1 MKVREYTNIHNY
13 IDSRENRLLTKKDF
27 IEKIIE
33 PDNKKDLSKMK
44 ISELRELYKMTHIID
59 GNLRD
64 MRGYC
69 FKCLTPLK
77 PDYIKYENYCL
88 DC

>member
-13 IDSRENRLLTKKDF
+13 IDSRENRLLEKKDF
-27 IEKIIE
+27 IQKIIE
-33 PDNKKDLSKMK
+33 PHNLEELKNLK
-44 ISELRELYKMTHIID
+44 INELRELYKITHIINGD
-59 GNLRD
+59 LKD

>member
-1 MKVREYTNIHNY
+1 MSIEK
-13 IDSRENRLLTKKDF
+13 RLLNKKDF
-27 IEKIIE
+27 IHKIIE
-33 PDNKKDLSKMK
+33 PHNLDELKNLK

-59 GNLRD
+59 GNLKD

-69 FKCLTPLK
+69 FRCLKPLK
-77 PDYIKYENYCL
+77 YDYTKYENYCL